1 MLFEIL
7 DKKGRKIRLT
17 ETGFKHISTDHPDV
31 SIEDVKR
38 TIELPTT
45 IITSTYDEHVKWYY
59 RFNKELKEYLLVA
72 VKYLNGE
79 AFIITAYYTKHI
91 Q

>member
-1 MLFEIL
+1 MLFEIV

-17 ETGFKHISTDHPDV
+17 KTGFKHISTDHPDV

-38 TIELPTT
+38 AVELPTT
-45 IITSTYDEHVKWYY
+45 ITTSTYDDNVKWYY
-59 RFNKELKEYLLVA
+59 RFDKDLREYLFVA

>member
-1 MLFEIL
+1 MLFEII
-7 DKKGRKIRLT
+7 DKRGKKIRLT

-31 SIEDVKR
+31 PIEEVKR
-38 TIELPTT
+38 TIELPIKIT
-45 IITSTYDEHVKWYY
+45 TSTYDEQVQWYY
-59 RFNKELKEYLLVA
+59 RFNKDLREYLLVA